1 MKYAAGINSRTGS
14 KVPARAWRLSLLAA
28 IAGIS
33 AAGVA
38 IILDG
43 TPRAVLAGAAIVLVA
58 TAFFCLGTTSL
69 HAHSGPPFD
78 PDEPREEPPVPQSQV
93 TLVHD
98 PKEKPNKA
106 FQRTL
111 EDSRR

>member
-1 MKYAAGINSRTGS
+1 
-14 KVPARAWRLSLLAA
+14 LLAA
-28 IAGIS
+28 IAGIT

-43 TPRAVLAGAAIVLVA
+43 APSAALAGAAIILIA
-58 TAFFCLGTTSL
+58 TAFFCLGTTSVE
-69 HAHSGPPFD
+69 AHSGPPFD

-98 PKEKPNKA
+98 PKDKA
-106 FQRTL
+106 
-111 EDSRR
+111 